1 MVSSWASAVRDYAD
15 DDVKDRD
22 VKEYEAFHNVSDNR
36 GQAIKIEFRLKNGDS
51 EHLEYAY
58 LVRTII
64 RLGAGK
70 IVLKFTD
77 ATVTI
82 EGRNLFRL
90 KEDLRHNKVE
100 WIQEAESEFDDQN
113 QEAVFVRKIAIED
126 NQP

>member
-1 MVSSWASAVRDYAD
+1 MGSSWASLVSGYDE
-15 DDVKDRD
+15 KDFD

-36 GQAIKIEFRLKNGDS
+36 GQAIKIEFRLKSGDS

-58 LVRTII
+58 LVRTVV
-64 RLGAGK
+64 RLGAGR

-100 WIQEAESEFDDQN
+100 WIQEAESEFEDQKDD
-113 QEAVFVRKIAIED
+113 AAFVRKIAIED
-126 NQP
+126 N

>member
-1 MVSSWASAVRDYAD
+1 MGSSWASLVSGYDE
-15 DDVKDRD
+15 KGFD

-58 LVRTII
+58 LVRTVI
-64 RLGAGK
+64 RLGAGR

-100 WIQEAESEFDDQN
+100 WIQEAESEFEDQQDD
-113 QEAVFVRKIAIED
+113 AAFVRKISIED
-126 NQP
+126 N